1 MARSP
6 RRAGPRT
13 PVPSTV
19 EEFLDALDDAGG
31 ELRIVSPSDDVR
43 AAWRRVIHRVRQGK
57 HVPEGWH
64 LLHRGRDSGDLV
76 IEMRPGEHPAD
87 KYRRPGGDR
96 VPIPATLAKPHPAV
110 QALRDAPERL
120 PASATNRGRA
130 VLIAQA
136 LAKEAGRRGLKVVP
150 GIGDVLLKLEA
161 SGLQYAVRV
170 TEESAARWTLR
181 LVLHVRGPGEPAD
194 ARWCDRSGWQ
204 VEEALGQV
212 LDDVE
217 RRAEAT
223 RRDIEEKD
231 RCEAGRKATE
241 RARVVRD
248 HRAKALRAEVAAWC
262 EAERI
267 RQHCDQ
273 LISAGM
279 NEHDEW
285 VTWAR
290 ARAAEIDPLTEPPVL
305 PPEPTKKATAP
316 QPAPASVFR
325 AIPPEPRPWHPNQ
338 KWWSR

>member
-1 MARSP
+1 
-6 RRAGPRT
+6 
-13 PVPSTV
+13 VPSTV

-31 ELRIVSPSDDVR
+31 ELRIVSPSYDVR

-64 LLHRGRDSGDLV
+64 LLHRGRDRGDLV

-87 KYRRPGGDR
+87 KYRRPDEGR
-96 VPIPATLAKPHPAV
+96 VPIPATLAKPHPVV

-120 PASATNRGRA
+120 PASATNRSRA

-136 LAKEAGRRGLKVVP
+136 LAKEAGRRGLKVSP

-170 TEESAARWTLR
+170 TEESAARWNLR

-212 LDDVE
+212 LDDVV

-223 RRDIEEKD
+223 RRGIEEKD
-231 RCEAGRKATE
+231 RREADRKAAE

-248 HRAKALRAEVAAWC
+248 NRAKALRAQVAAWR
-262 EAERI
+262 EAERV

-273 LISAGM
+273 LVAAGM
-279 NEHDEW
+279 SEQDEW
-285 VTWAR
+285 VVWAR
-290 ARAAEIDPLTEPPVL
+290 ARAAEIDPLTKPPGMPAEPSR
-305 PPEPTKKATAP
+305 KAAPP
-316 QPAPASVFR
+316 QPAPANAYSWSL
-325 AIPPEPRPWHPNQ
+325 PEPKPWHPNQ